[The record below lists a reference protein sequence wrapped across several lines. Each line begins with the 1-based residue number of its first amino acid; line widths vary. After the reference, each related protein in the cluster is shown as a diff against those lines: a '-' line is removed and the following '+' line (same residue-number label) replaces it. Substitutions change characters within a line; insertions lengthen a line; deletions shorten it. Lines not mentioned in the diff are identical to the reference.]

1 MSRVLTDNIQTATGV
16 TQTVKDKALFQGE
29 VEGKK
34 RGRVSRLSRG
44 RKASSAREGGT
55 RWAVDSARDSSLA
68 EQERRFCGGPEAKSV
83 RRFGANGRSI
93 DSWQLRNDNK
103 TYIEPIKVG
112 ILPLSASH
120 FLPCSC
126 D

>member
-44 RKASSAREGGT
+44 RKASSAREGEKGGQWT
-55 RWAVDSARDSSLA
+55 AQGIRVWLNRSEGFVGGQRLKAYEGLARTGEASTVGSSATTTKL
-68 EQERRFCGGPEAKSV
+68 
-83 RRFGANGRSI
+83 
-93 DSWQLRNDNK
+93 
-103 TYIEPIKVG
+103 T
-112 ILPLSASH
+112 LSPSK
-120 FLPCSC
+120 
-126 D
+126 